1 MLIPVAGSVV
11 VVGGGPGGVLLTYLL
26 ARAGVEVTLLEARG
40 DFARRFRGDT
50 LAPGVLEYLDTLGL
64 AEDLLSDI
72 PHTRSDAFRW
82 HTPERVYTL
91 VDYRGASRRFPYYA
105 LIPQAE
111 FLPWLARR
119 AVELGARVE
128 MGARFS
134 DLRSDADGRR
144 AGVDYT
150 VGVGTRTRDATL
162 VVGADGRSSKVRAAA
177 GIAAT
182 ELGAS
187 LDLLWFALDRDPADP
202 SFSGLDLFSRPG
214 GTLALLDQGG
224 QWQLGWSVAAG
235 TFDAVRDAGVG
246 PLVDAVDAQLPWLA
260 PRLRAALTQVNQL
273 TLLPVRITTVEAWS
287 RPGLLLLGDAAHVM
301 SPVGGNG
308 INLALADAAEAANL
322 LVGPLLDGAR
332 PEDVDAAAARLE
344 PRRRPAVEREQ
355 RRQVRTER
363 AAARRNRG
371 DDPRPPAVLR
381 VLAAVPGLPRLLGAR
396 SGVRVP
402 APVPAIGAG

>member
-1 MLIPVAGSVV
+1 
-11 VVGGGPGGVLLTYLL
+11 
-26 ARAGVEVTLLEARG
+26 
-40 DFARRFRGDT
+40 
-50 LAPGVLEYLDTLGL
+50 
-64 AEDLLSDI
+64 
-72 PHTRSDAFRW
+72 
-82 HTPERVYTL
+82 
-91 VDYRGASRRFPYYA
+91 
-105 LIPQAE
+105 
-111 FLPWLARR
+111 
-119 AVELGARVE
+119 
-128 MGARFS
+128 
-134 DLRSDADGRR
+134 
-144 AGVDYT
+144 
-150 VGVGTRTRDATL
+150 
-162 VVGADGRSSKVRAAA
+162 
-177 GIAAT
+177 
-182 ELGAS
+182 
-187 LDLLWFALDRDPADP
+187 
-202 SFSGLDLFSRPG
+202 
-214 GTLALLDQGG
+214 
-224 QWQLGWSVAAG
+224 
-235 TFDAVRDAGVG
+235 VRDAGVG
-246 PLVDAVDAQLPWLA
+246 PLVDAVDAQLPWLT